1 LNHNRSDGEVQKS
14 IHRKL
19 LLNKSGKLITKMAAQ
34 ELREIT
40 AKGWQIQTYVAVTVP
55 HINCFNTA
63 VLK

>member
-63 VLK
+63 ALK

>member
-1 LNHNRSDGEVQKS
+1 
-14 IHRKL
+14 
-19 LLNKSGKLITKMAAQ
+19 MAAQ